1 MNHKTKIHKFSL
13 MMALLVLAGSASA
26 LLSCGGEEPSAGST
40 QTTDAPIVTE
50 AVTEDPGPKLDLPEA
65 DYGGMNFNMLIPTEY
80 TDHYVA
86 ESETGDVVLDAVYK
100 RNRAVEELLNIKY
113 NYIPES
119 GGWESRDAF
128 KGIIRNSVLA
138 GDGAYDLIAG
148 YQVVTLPLTLE
159 GVFMDINEVPNID
172 LEKPWW
178 VHNLID
184 TIGIGG
190 KLFTVIGDAS
200 ISLYS
205 EIPVLY
211 FNKKLLADYNL
222 PDPYPMVTEGTWTLD
237 ALFDMVKDA
246 HSDIN
251 GDGKLVFGEDNFGY
265 TAVAV
270 AQRAFQTSAEFTV
283 FDYDDNGMPCFV
295 ELSERDADLYFR
307 MSEFIKSPGVHAYGV
322 TNHVEFITP
331 FISDQ
336 VLITNGFIQYTNY
349 LRDMKSD
356 FATRKLFL
364 HTLKLRSRKSIPVMR
379 QSNKY
384 WTLCVKARRLTL
396 RLHSQRYLIRLPTV
410 SCRPPHPMVSQTILH
425 PNTKRMSRDGR
436 EPLVPCWNPTTKRS
450 LDPLFPAQSIAISY
464 VLPVSEQEEIS
475 AERCVDRHDSG
486 GYELLQLQ
494 GSHSRIL

>member
-1 MNHKTKIHKFSL
+1 MNHNTQIRKFSL
-13 MMALLVLAGSASA
+13 MMALLLVAGSAST
-26 LLSCGGEEPSAGST
+26 LLSCGGDEPAADDGK
-40 QTTDAPIVTE
+40 TTNAPIVTE
-50 AVTEDPGPKLDLPEA
+50 AVTEDPGPKLELPEA
-65 DYGGMNFNMLIPTEY
+65 DYGGRNFNMLIPTEY

-86 ESETGDVVLDAVYK
+86 ESETGDVVLDAIYK

-178 VHNLID
+178 VHNLVD
-184 TIGIGG
+184 TIGIEG
-190 KLFTVIGDAS
+190 KLYTVIGDAS

-237 ALFDMVKDA
+237 ALFDLVKDA

-251 GDGKLVFGEDNFGY
+251 GDGKLVFGEDHFGY

-270 AQRAFQTSAEFTV
+270 AQRAFQTAAEFTV

-295 ELSERDADLYFR
+295 DLSERDAELYFK
-307 MSEFIKSPGVHAYGV
+307 MGEFIKSPGVHAYGV
-322 TNHVEFITP
+322 TNTTEYITP
-331 FISDQ
+331 FLSDQ
-336 VLITNGFIQYTNY
+336 VLISNGFISHTNL

-356 FATRKLFL
+356 FGILPLPKRDEA
-364 HTLKLRSRKSIPVMR
+364 
-379 QSNKY
+379 QENY
-384 WTLCVKARRLTL
+384 
-396 RLHSQRYLIRLPTV
+396 HSQVGTAAAMFFVPATVPDAAMTGMTAEAMNYYSYKEVIPAYFEIALKEKYTRDEGVKQMLDIVRENAQVNFTFAFSTVFDPFTNCILPTSSSEGV
-410 SCRPPHPMVSQTILH
+410 TNDIASKYEKNV
-425 PNTKRMSRDGR
+425 KRWERTLG
-436 EPLVPCWNPTTKRS
+436 S
-450 LDPLFPAQSIAISY
+450 LLESY
-464 VLPVSEQEEIS
+464 NEI
-475 AERCVDRHDSG
+475 
-486 GYELLQLQ
+486 
-494 GSHSRIL
+494 GS